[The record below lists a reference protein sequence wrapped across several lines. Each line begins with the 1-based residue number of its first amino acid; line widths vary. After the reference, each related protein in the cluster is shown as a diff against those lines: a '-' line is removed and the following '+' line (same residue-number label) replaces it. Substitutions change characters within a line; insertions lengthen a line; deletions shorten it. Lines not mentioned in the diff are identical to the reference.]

1 MTNLWFYQLP
11 LLGRCG
17 IETNDTHIT
26 RVLLGREAAGVC
38 EGLETSLVRE
48 AARQLTEYAMGERW
62 QFDLPVAPEG
72 TPFQQHVWKLLREIP
87 WGTYQTYGQLAAVL
101 GIPTGAR
108 AVGNAVGANPI
119 PILIPCH
126 RVLAAGGALGGFR
139 LGLEVKRD
147 LLILEGTL

>member
-1 MTNLWFYQLP
+1 MTNLWFFQLP

-26 RVLLGREAAGVC
+26 RVLIGREASGAC
-38 EGLETSLVRE
+38 EGLETLLARE
-48 AARQLTEYAMGERW
+48 ASRQLTEYAMGERR
-62 QFDLPVAPEG
+62 QFDLPVAPKG
-72 TPFQQHVWKLLREIP
+72 TPFQQRVWKLLQEIP
-87 WGTYQTYGQLAAVL
+87 WGTYQTYVQLAVAL
-101 GIPTGAR
+101 HMPTGAR

-139 LGLEVKRD
+139 SGLELKRD
-147 LLILEGTL
+147 LLKVEGIL

>member
-26 RVLLGREAAGVC
+26 RVLLGREASGGC
-38 EGLETSLVRE
+38 KWEETSLVRE
-48 AARQLTEYAMGERW
+48 AARQLTEYTMGERR
-62 QFDLPVAPEG
+62 QFDLLVAPEG
-72 TPFQQHVWKLLREIP
+72 TPFQQRVWELLRETP
-87 WGTYQTYGQLAAVL
+87 WGTYQTYGQLAAAL
-101 GIPTGAR
+101 QIPGGAR

-126 RVLAAGGALGGFR
+126 RVLAAGGAPGGFR
-139 LGLEVKRD
+139 LGLELKRD
-147 LLILEGTL
+147 LLKLEGIL

>member
-26 RVLLGREAAGVC
+26 RVLLGREASGPC
-38 EGLETSLVRE
+38 EGLETSLARE

-62 QFDLPVAPEG
+62 RFDLPVAPKG
-72 TPFQQHVWKLLREIP
+72 TPFQKRVWELLQEIP
-87 WGTYQTYGQLAAVL
+87 WGTYQTYGQLAVAL
-101 GIPTGAR
+101 HIPAGAR
-108 AVGNAVGANPI
+108 AVGNAVGANPV

-126 RVLAAGGALGGFR
+126 RILAAGGALGGFR
-139 LGLEVKRD
+139 LGLELKRD
-147 LLILEGTL
+147 LLKLERII